1 MAGIDSPSTSTVTPN
16 VRLNRI
22 KLAEYFDS
30 AFSFKSGSEWKG
42 DKRFFITFLPN
53 VSNIAQGT
61 LTDTREIPN
70 FPIRTKLTGSY
81 DNISGAKISNNL
93 AELSTT
99 EITGHDGS
107 THQLTLSK
115 DFPLN
120 QQYIARRHID
130 TVESIHNHSAT
141 PPFFES
147 GSYLIS
153 KLNDDNPSLLVELNK
168 DQALPNGLGDKEFIV
183 IPENLHPFIKDNLQY
198 FLTRAGIDVSG
209 DASQYTT
216 LDETNR
222 NLL

>member
-1 MAGIDSPSTSTVTPN
+1 MAGIDSPSTSTVIPN

-53 VSNIAQGT
+53 VTNIAQGT
-61 LTDTREIPN
+61 ETNKNQIPN
-70 FPIRTKLTGSY
+70 YPIRTKLTGSY

-93 AELSTT
+93 AELSTA
-99 EITGHDGS
+99 EITGHNG
-107 THQLTLSK
+107 TNHQLTLSR

-120 QQYIARRHID
+120 QQYIAKSHGIG
-130 TVESIHNHSAT
+130 ELIHQHPVT

-183 IPENLHPFIKDNLQY
+183 VPENLHPFVKDNLEY
-198 FLTRAGIDVSG
+198 FLTRAGINISG
-209 DASQYTT
+209 DASQFIA